1 MRRASVAQG
10 VSSGARGARV
20 KRDIKDSSF
29 MYTALIVAVI
39 VVLAAFFY
47 LWCRNTYV
55 NFAYEISSF
64 NETRGAANEQNK
76 RLRLELER
84 LKSPERIE
92 RIATAQ
98 GLIYPT
104 GGRIVYIPSQSSY
117 SE

>member
-1 MRRASVAQG
+1 
-10 VSSGARGARV
+10 
-20 KRDIKDSSF
+20 
-29 MYTALIVAVI
+29 MYTALMVAAI

-64 NETRGAANEQNK
+64 NETRVVASEQNK

-92 RIATAQ
+92 RIALEQ

-104 GGRIVYIPSQSSY
+104 GGRIVYIPSESNYGATSLRK
-117 SE
+117 SD